1 LYTPEPIVN
10 LRVFLNRNFA
20 VGCALI
26 ASVGVVLYGSTALL
40 PLFLQT
46 LLGYPALQSGLT
58 LSPRGF
64 GSIVAMVVVGRLIGK
79 IDSRWLI
86 MFGFTLL
93 GLSTYTLSKL
103 TLEIAWTNVMWPNI
117 FNGLAMAFIFVPLT
131 TTSMGTLRNEQ
142 IGSAT
147 GIYNLMRNLGGGV
160 GISMATTMLARGAQ
174 THQTTLVRHVNPYD
188 PQFQHYAAVL
198 GRIFGS
204 NGGMLSPRALALI
217 YGRVLREA
225 NLASYMDDF
234 RLMAI
239 LTLCCV
245 PVVLVFQRVRANP
258 GAVAAH

>member
-1 LYTPEPIVN
+1 MTVM
-10 LRVFLNRNFA
+10 
-20 VGCALI
+20 GM
-26 ASVGVVLYGSTALL
+26 VLYGSTALL

-103 TLEIAWTNVMWPNI
+103 NLEIAWTNVMWPNI

-131 TTSMGTLRNEQ
+131 TTSMGTLRTEQ

-160 GISMATTMLARGAQ
+160 GISMATTYLARSAQ
-174 THQTTLVRHVNPYD
+174 THQAMLVRHVNPYD
-188 PQFQHYAAVL
+188 LQFQHYAAVL
-198 GRIFGS
+198 NRLFGS
-204 NGGMLSPRALALI
+204 NGGMLSPQAIAMI
-217 YGRVLREA
+217 YGRVLRQA
-225 NLASYMDDF
+225 NLAAYLDNF

-245 PVVLVFQRVRANP
+245 PAALIFRRVRAKA